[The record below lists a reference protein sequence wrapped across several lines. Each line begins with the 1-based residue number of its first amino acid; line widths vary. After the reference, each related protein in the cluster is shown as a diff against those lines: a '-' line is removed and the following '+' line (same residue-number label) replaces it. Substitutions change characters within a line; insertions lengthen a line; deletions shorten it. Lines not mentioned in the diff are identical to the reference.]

1 MKKIISLI
9 LVIFLTINLSSC
21 FMKSCKFQFAADS
34 SDVVSIKIFYNKDIL
49 LKEVDLSY
57 VDYIYET
64 MQNISYSQGNTNGRL
79 ERSYDYTVELTYS
92 SDAPIY
98 VHLLQPYCPLAFSYD
113 HKFDKPLRYHMMSIR
128 TPEDANAFY
137 NMVFYLLTTD

>member
-21 FMKSCKFQFAADS
+21 LMISYKFKFAADS
-34 SDVVSIKIFYNKDIL
+34 SDVVSIKIFYDKDIL

-64 MQNISYSQGNTNGRL
+64 MQNISYSQCFTNGRL
-79 ERSYDYTVELTYS
+79 ELSYDYTVELTYS

-98 VHLLQPYCPLAFSYD
+98 VHLLKPYCPLAYSYD
-113 HKFDKPLRYHMMSIR
+113 LNFDKPLRYHVMVIT
-128 TPEDANAFY
+128 TPEDVNAFY

>member
-1 MKKIISLI
+1 
-9 LVIFLTINLSSC
+9 
-21 FMKSCKFQFAADS
+21 
-34 SDVVSIKIFYNKDIL
+34 
-49 LKEVDLSY
+49 
-57 VDYIYET
+57 
-64 MQNISYSQGNTNGRL
+64 MQNITYLECYTNGRL

-98 VHLLQPYCPLAFSYD
+98 VHLLKPHCPQAFSYD
-113 HKFDKPLRYHMMSIR
+113 LNFDMPLTYHTMKIR